1 MVANVAG
8 FGGSD
13 GLKVPDRVV
22 ASAYPAMKH
31 LLALLSIAFVLVA
44 AEPPKGEP
52 TNAKEAAA
60 QAAAKK
66 AAQDKVVDEKYQA
79 WLVKL
84 SPAELAWESVLQQ
97 QLGNFYLPL
106 HKRDKIAGKSNAWD
120 FVKDDPKLPRV
131 LLIGDSVSRGY
142 TQPTRKVLEGK
153 ANVHRAPANCGPTAS
168 GLKNL
173 DAWLGEGKWDVIHF
187 NFGIHDRATPAAD
200 YVKRL
205 EEIVARLE
213 KTGAKLIWASTTPI
227 PDNPAQK
234 QTAASIVEKN
244 ALAAEVMKKHGIPTD
259 DLFAAMTPH
268 LAKLQNPNDVHFTGE
283 GYDFLGAKVGE
294 AILVLTK

>member
-1 MVANVAG
+1 MR
-8 FGGSD
+8 S
-13 GLKVPDRVV
+13 
-22 ASAYPAMKH
+22 
-31 LLALLSIAFVLVA
+31 LLFLLSLSVA
-44 AEPPKGEP
+44 LPAVEPPKGEP

-66 AAQDKVVDEKYQA
+66 AAQDKVVDERYAA
-79 WLVKL
+79 WVAKL
-84 SPAELAWESVLQQ
+84 TPAEQDWEQTLQG

-142 TQPTRKVLEGK
+142 TQPTRSALAGK

-168 GLKNL
+168 GIKNL
-173 DAWLGEGKWDVIHF
+173 DVWLGEGKWDVIHF

-259 DLFAAMTPH
+259 DLFGAITPH
-268 LAKLQNPNDVHFTGE
+268 LARLQNPNDVHFNGE
-283 GYDFLGAKVGE
+283 GYDFLGGKVGE
-294 AILVLTK
+294 SILARLK

>member
-1 MVANVAG
+1 MRETV
-8 FGGSD
+8 
-13 GLKVPDRVV
+13 
-22 ASAYPAMKH
+22 MKT
-31 LLALLSIAFVLVA
+31 LLALLSLTFVLVA

-60 QAAAKK
+60 KK
-66 AAQDKVVDEKYQA
+66 AAQDAAVEEKYQA
-79 WLVKL
+79 TVAKL
-84 SPAELAWESVLQQ
+84 SPEEQAWEKVLQAN
-97 QLGNFYLPL
+97 LGNGFYLPI
-106 HKRDKIAGKSNAWD
+106 HKRDKIAGRSTAWD
-120 FVKDDPKLPRV
+120 FVKDDPKLPRI

-142 TQPTRKVLEGK
+142 TQPTRKALAGK

-205 EEIVARLE
+205 EEIVVRLE

-234 QTAASIVEKN
+234 QTAQSVVDKN

-259 DLFAAMTPH
+259 DLFGAMTPR
-268 LAKLQNPNDVHFTGE
+268 LKEFQPPLDVHFTGA
-283 GYDFLGAKVGE
+283 GYDFLGATVGE
-294 AILVLTK
+294 AILGRLAR

>member
-1 MVANVAG
+1 M
-8 FGGSD
+8 
-13 GLKVPDRVV
+13 V
-22 ASAYPAMKH
+22 ASAYPTMKH
-31 LLALLSIAFVLVA
+31 LLALLSLALVLVA

-60 QAAAKK
+60 KK
-66 AAQDKVVDEKYQA
+66 AAQDAAVEVKYQA
-79 WLVKL
+79 LVAQL
-84 SPAELAWESVLQQ
+84 SPEEQAWEKVLQAN
-97 QLGNFYLPL
+97 LGNGFYLPL
-106 HKRDKIAGKSNAWD
+106 HKRGKIAGQSSAWD
-120 FVKDDPKLPRV
+120 FVKDDPKLPRI

-142 TQPTRKVLEGK
+142 TQPTRKALAGK

-173 DAWLGEGKWDVIHF
+173 DAWLGAGKWDVVHF

-205 EEIVARLE
+205 EEIVVRLE

-234 QTAASIVEKN
+234 QTAVSIVEKN

-259 DLFAAMTPH
+259 DLFGAMTPR
-268 LAKLQNPNDVHFTGE
+268 LKEFQPPLDVHFTGA
-283 GYDFLGAKVGE
+283 GYDFLGATVGE
-294 AILVLTK
+294 AILGRLK

>member
-1 MVANVAG
+1 
-8 FGGSD
+8 
-13 GLKVPDRVV
+13 
-22 ASAYPAMKH
+22 MKH
-31 LLALLSIAFVLVA
+31 LLALLSLALVLVA

-60 QAAAKK
+60 KK
-66 AAQDKVVDEKYQA
+66 AAQDAAMEVKYQA
-79 WLVKL
+79 LVAKL
-84 SPAELAWESVLQQ
+84 SPEEQAWEKVLQAN
-97 QLGNFYLPL
+97 LGNGFYLPL
-106 HKRDKIAGKSNAWD
+106 HKRGKIAGLSSAWD
-120 FVKDDPKLPRV
+120 FVKDDPKLPRI

-142 TQPTRKVLEGK
+142 TQPTRKALVGK

-187 NFGIHDRATPAAD
+187 NFGIHDRSTPTAD

-205 EEIVARLE
+205 EELAVRLE

-234 QTAASIVEKN
+234 QTAQSIVDKN

-259 DLFAAMTPH
+259 DLFGAMTPR
-268 LAKLQNPNDVHFTGE
+268 LKEFQPPLDVHFTGA
-283 GYDFLGAKVGE
+283 GYDFLGAAVGE
-294 AILVLTK
+294 AILGLIK

>member
-1 MVANVAG
+1 MAK
-8 FGGSD
+8 
-13 GLKVPDRVV
+13 LT
-22 ASAYPAMKH
+22 PA
-31 LLALLSIAFVLVA
+31 
-44 AEPPKGEP
+44 E
-52 TNAKEAAA
+52 
-60 QAAAKK
+60 
-66 AAQDKVVDEKYQA
+66 QA
-79 WLVKL
+79 WE
-84 SPAELAWESVLQQ
+84 AVLQK

-142 TQPTRKVLEGK
+142 TQATRKVLSGK

-205 EEIVARLE
+205 EEIVVRLQ
-213 KTGAKLIWASTTPI
+213 KTGAKLIWTSTTPI

-259 DLFAAMTPH
+259 DLFAAMTPR
-268 LAKLQNPNDVHFTGE
+268 LAEFQPPLDVHFTAA
-283 GYDFLGAKVGE
+283 GYDFLGATVGE
-294 AILVLTK
+294 AILSRLK

>member
-1 MVANVAG
+1 MKRLLLFSCLAV
-8 FGGSD
+8 
-13 GLKVPDRVV
+13 GL
-22 ASAYPAMKH
+22 
-31 LLALLSIAFVLVA
+31 IA

-52 TNAKEAAA
+52 TNAAEAAA
-60 QAAAKK
+60 QLAAKK
-66 AAQDKVVDEKYQA
+66 VAQEKFIDDRYQA
-79 WLVKL
+79 LVAKL
-84 SPAELAWESVLQQ
+84 SPEEQAWEKVLQG

-120 FVKDDPKLPRV
+120 FVKEDPKLPRV

-142 TQPTRKVLEGK
+142 TQPTRVALAGK

-173 DAWLGEGKWDVIHF
+173 EVWLGEGKWDVIHF

-205 EEIVARLE
+205 EEIVTRLE

-234 QTAASIVEKN
+234 QTAQSVVEKN
-244 ALAAEVMKKHGIPTD
+244 ALAAEVMKKRGIPTD
-259 DLFAAMTPH
+259 DLFGEMTPR
-268 LAKLQNPNDVHFTGE
+268 LKEFQPPLDVHFTGA

-294 AILVLTK
+294 SILSVLAR

>member
-1 MVANVAG
+1 MG
-8 FGGSD
+8 W
-13 GLKVPDRVV
+13 LHRLIP
-22 ASAYPAMKH
+22 MKR
-31 LLALLSIAFVLVA
+31 LLLLSFLAVGLVA

-60 QAAAKK
+60 QLAAKK
-66 AAQDKVVDEKYQA
+66 VAQEKFIDDRYQTLIA
-79 WLVKL
+79 KL
-84 SPAELAWESVLQQ
+84 SPEEQAWEKVLQG

-106 HKRDKIAGKSNAWD
+106 HKRDKVAGKSNAWD
-120 FVKDDPKLPRV
+120 FVQDDPKLPRV

-142 TQPTRKVLEGK
+142 TQPTRVALAGK

-173 DAWLGEGKWDVIHF
+173 DVWLGAGKWDVIHF

-234 QTAASIVEKN
+234 QTAQSVVEKN
-244 ALAAEVMKKHGIPTD
+244 ALAAEVMTKHGIPTD
-259 DLFAAMTPH
+259 DLFGAMTPR
-268 LAKLQNPNDVHFTGE
+268 LKEFQPPLDVHFTGA

-294 AILVLTK
+294 SVLSILNR

>member
-1 MVANVAG
+1 
-8 FGGSD
+8 
-13 GLKVPDRVV
+13 
-22 ASAYPAMKH
+22 MKH
-31 LLALLSIAFVLVA
+31 LLALLGLTFVLVA

-60 QAAAKK
+60 QVAAKK
-66 AAQDKVVDEKYQA
+66 AAQDKIVDEKYQA
-79 WLVKL
+79 WVATL
-84 SPAELAWESVLQQ
+84 SPEAQAWEKVLQS

-106 HKRDKIAGKSNAWD
+106 HKRDKVAGKSNAWD
-120 FVKDDPKLPRV
+120 FVQDNPKLPRV

-142 TQPTRKVLEGK
+142 TQPTRVTLAGK

-173 DAWLGEGKWDVIHF
+173 DVWLGAGKWDVIHF

-205 EEIVARLE
+205 EEIVVRLE

-234 QTAASIVEKN
+234 QTAQSVVDKN
-244 ALAAEVMKKHGIPTD
+244 ALAAEVMAKHGIPTD
-259 DLFAAMTPH
+259 DLFGAMTPR
-268 LAKLQNPNDVHFTGE
+268 LKEFQPPLDVHYTGA

-294 AILVLTK
+294 SVLAVLGR